1 MVTGM
6 RTRRYSR
13 GFTIIELMIVIS
25 IMLILISV
33 AAPRYEQSIL
43 RAKEAVLR
51 NNLFTLRSSITQY
64 TLDKQRAPQALDE
77 LVSAGYIREIP
88 NDPIANTREWEIVM
102 EDAYMSVDQTQ
113 PGIWDVKST
122 ATTMSTEGTPYN
134 SW

>member
-6 RTRRYSR
+6 KIRRRSR

-33 AAPRYEQSIL
+33 AAPRYAQSIL
-43 RAKEAVLR
+43 RAREAVLR

-88 NDPIANTREWEIVM
+88 EDPIANTREWEILM

-134 SW
+134 NW